1 MHYYEE
7 HQKRETRLT
16 NDIVSF
22 HRWAIAGVLGMGPSD
37 KIFVEFDK
45 KSYGAKG
52 DVDIVVWK
60 NPGLEDESVMAVEVK
75 VMFLNGEGSFKSKKA
90 LKHNKQIEA
99 LEKEGWDYVYFFD
112 FIVVEPSE
120 SWFHG
125 QAFEGF
131 DKYDKTV
138 KSKICGH
145 VVFQVNSVKHKPES
159 FAGSISHKVI
169 KSASLNPNNNG
180 RTQIISALRD
190 NNA

>member
-7 HQKRETRLT
+7 HQERETQLT

-22 HRWAIAGVLGMGPSD
+22 HQWAIKEVLAIGPAD

-45 KSYGAKG
+45 KLYGAKG
-52 DVDIVVWK
+52 DVDIVVWR
-60 NPGLEDESVMAVEVK
+60 NPGLEGESVIAVEVK
-75 VMFLNGEGSFKSKKA
+75 VMFLNGEGNFKSKKA

-120 SWFHG
+120 SWFHE

-138 KSKICGH
+138 KSNICGH
-145 VVFQVNSVKHKPES
+145 VVFQINSVKHKPES
-159 FAGSISHKVI
+159 LAGSISYKVI
-169 KSASLNPNNNG
+169 KSASLNLGNNG
-180 RTQIISALRD
+180 RAKIISALRG